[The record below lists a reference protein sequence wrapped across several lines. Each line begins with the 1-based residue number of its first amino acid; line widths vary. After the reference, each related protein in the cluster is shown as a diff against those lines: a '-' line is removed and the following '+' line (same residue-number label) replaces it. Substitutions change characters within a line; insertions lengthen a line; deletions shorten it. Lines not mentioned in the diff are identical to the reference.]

1 MFEMFIGDS
10 FKDPAMIFF
19 SILYVP
25 FLAYAIYLV
34 VKWEKGIHTF
44 LWILLVLAFPIAG
57 PTVYIAK
64 RLLLEE

>member
-1 MFEMFIGDS
+1 MFETFIGDS

-25 FLAYAIYLV
+25 FLGYAIYQI
-34 VKWEKGIHTF
+34 VKWEKGIHIF
-44 LWILLVLAFPIAG
+44 LWILLVVAFPIVG